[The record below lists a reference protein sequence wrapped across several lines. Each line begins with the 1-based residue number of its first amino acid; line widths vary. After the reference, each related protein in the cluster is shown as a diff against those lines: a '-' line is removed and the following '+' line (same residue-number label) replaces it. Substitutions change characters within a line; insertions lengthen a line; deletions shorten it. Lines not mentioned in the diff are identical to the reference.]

1 MVLENTCIVSQ
12 YIDFNNINTFDTNF
26 PVNYTI
32 YDITFEIWVYI
43 PYSKTINIKLDL
55 NSQISLKFLKE
66 KQEDLFF
73 NVVCSLDEIGVSK
86 DSRMSFGIW
95 KNVKCAVK
103 INEQY
108 IYLNER
114 NNSLVSS
121 AIPKFK
127 VSSNYNSLYLRF
139 IQNKNHLGDSF
150 FLRNLRIWNIYFED
164 YFDTSKMYFNIY

>member
-1 MVLENTCIVSQ
+1 LNSNSYECVDVCKSDEMVLENTCIVSQ

-66 KQEDLFF
+66 KQF
-73 NVVCSLDEIGVSK
+73 
-86 DSRMSFGIW
+86 
-95 KNVKCAVK
+95 
-103 INEQY
+103 NEQY

-164 YFDTSKMYFNIY
+164 YFDTSKMYFFLIQ